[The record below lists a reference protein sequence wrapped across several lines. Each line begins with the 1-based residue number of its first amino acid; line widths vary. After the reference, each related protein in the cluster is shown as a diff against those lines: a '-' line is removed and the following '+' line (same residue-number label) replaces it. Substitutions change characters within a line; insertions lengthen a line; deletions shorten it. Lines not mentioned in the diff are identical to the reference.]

1 MRHTFPAPLRGTSGC
16 AACPPE
22 NANCCEFVTA
32 PPVDVHT
39 ASVSRP
45 ARGERT
51 RRTAVSAAT
60 AGEEE
65 DLVACGAARVEV
77 QARVRLRARRRC
89 GVSVGV
95 GGGEK
100 GEGRTR
106 VLTMFAWP
114 GVSWCLPA
122 VITSHCW
129 FAEPSQSA
137 SVTGVRFSRKSP
149 ESGSTERHFP
159 LEVWLRVRVRVR
171 RRAMCSAAHLDRGR
185 SQCARG
191 GIVAR
196 LCLEG
201 GGDVQGRAALEGER
215 VRDGDGGEDRGNG
228 EGTHRELSKELE
240 EFAVKTESF
249 RTID

>member
-1 MRHTFPAPLRGTSGC
+1 M
-16 AACPPE
+16 
-22 NANCCEFVTA
+22 
-32 PPVDVHT
+32 
-39 ASVSRP
+39 
-45 ARGERT
+45 
-51 RRTAVSAAT
+51 
-60 AGEEE
+60 
-65 DLVACGAARVEV
+65 
-77 QARVRLRARRRC
+77 
-89 GVSVGV
+89 
-95 GGGEK
+95 
-100 GEGRTR
+100 
-106 VLTMFAWP
+106 
-114 GVSWCLPA
+114 PA

-201 GGDVQGRAALEGER
+201 GSDVEGRPALEGSAWAAGTAAGVVGMEEGR
-215 VRDGDGGEDRGNG
+215 LGE
-228 EGTHRELSKELE
+228 
-240 EFAVKTESF
+240 
-249 RTID
+249 